1 MNNLRLRSSM
11 NSPQVSGKPKIILIA
26 VFALFGFMVLIV
38 THYIIKSYS
47 SDVARQPSIAA
58 NNVTNQLGETIPVQ
72 NVNSASSSQ
81 RTLNGSSR
89 KQVFNLKK
97 NIFALDDAEAAC
109 GVFGADVASIDQL
122 IDAHK
127 QGADWCNVGW
137 TRDGIAAFPVQMD
150 TWRKTQ
156 ENDGA
161 RRNECG
167 SYGINVARSD
177 PHLLYGV
184 NCYGVKPAPRGN
196 EKIKQNYM
204 SDKERK
210 RLMKIDEFKKNINDI
225 TIMPFNEGKWSNC
238 ASSQ

>member
-47 SDVARQPSIAA
+47 SDVASQPTITA

-81 RTLNGSSR
+81 RTLNGSSK

-196 EKIKQNYM
+196 EKIKHNYM

-225 TIMPFNEGKWSNC
+225 TIMPFNEDKWSNC

>member
-11 NSPQVSGKPKIILIA
+11 NSPQVSGKPKNNFIV

-47 SDVARQPSIAA
+47 SDVASQPTITA
-58 NNVTNQLGETIPVQ
+58 NNVTNQLGETIPIQ
-72 NVNSASSSQ
+72 NINSASSSQ

-137 TRDGIAAFPVQMD
+137 TRDGI
-150 TWRKTQ
+150 K
-156 ENDGA
+156 
-161 RRNECG
+161 
-167 SYGINVARSD
+167 
-177 PHLLYGV
+177 
-184 NCYGVKPAPRGN
+184 
-196 EKIKQNYM
+196 
-204 SDKERK
+204 
-210 RLMKIDEFKKNINDI
+210 
-225 TIMPFNEGKWSNC
+225 
-238 ASSQ
+238 